1 MANKH
6 MKRCSTLLII
16 IEMQIKTA
24 MRYHFT
30 PVRMAITKKSK
41 TNKFWRGC
49 GEKGTLL
56 HCLLFVDFLMMAI
69 LTGVRWY
76 LIVVLIYISLII
88 SDVEYLIICLLAI
101 YMTSLEKCLFRS
113 CAHFFFIGLLVSLI
127 LSNMGCLQIVE
138 TNPCWSHG
146 L

>member
-1 MANKH
+1 MLFSI
-6 MKRCSTLLII
+6 MVVPIFI
-16 IEMQIKTA
+16 
-24 MRYHFT
+24 
-30 PVRMAITKKSK
+30 V
-41 TNKFWRGC
+41 TNSEGVPSPAFIVYR
-49 GEKGTLL
+49 
-56 HCLLFVDFLMMAI
+56 FLMMAI
-69 LTGVRWY
+69 LTGTRWY

-146 L
+146 LWIFSPVLWVLFSVCSWFPLLCKSF